1 MAPPTRAVGG
11 RCPGGGR
18 ENASAVRGRMANVDI
33 TVVGSGPNGLAAAV
47 TCARAGLSVRVIEAQ
62 PTAGGGARTLP
73 DPEFGG
79 VSHDICSAVHPLAL
93 ASPFF
98 AAFDLPARGVELA
111 VPEVSY
117 ANPLLNRP
125 AAIGYLDIE
134 RTCAELDDGSSW
146 RRLLEP
152 LTADRDGVVGLF
164 LGDKRS
170 VPPSIP
176 ATLRIAPRVIAQ
188 GSPGWRTLAGEDARA
203 LFTGV
208 AAHTISPMPSLVSA
222 GAGLMLATL
231 GHAIGWPVPV
241 GGSQAI
247 TEALLADLQSH
258 GGQLVLDEQVTGP
271 PPGVVLYDTAPTALV
286 HIYGDRLPSRYAEI
300 LRRYRYGPGVAK
312 VDFVLS
318 GEIPWQDSRLR
329 HAVTLHLGG
338 DRMTMARAEDDVARG
353 RHPEWPMVLA
363 ALPHLA
369 DPGRIDPRG
378 RRPLWTY
385 AHVPHGSPLDMA
397 ATITGI
403 FERLAPGFSDLVVG
417 VRSVPAARLAD
428 HNANLVGGD
437 IGVGGNNMISALT
450 GPALRWNPWST
461 PIPKA
466 YLCSSATPP
475 GAGVHGMAGFYAA
488 RTVLRREF
496 GIRETPRL
504 SPAPT
509 TPNPTNGR

>member
-1 MAPPTRAVGG
+1 MGG
-11 RCPGGGR
+11 RSYRALTGSESG
-18 ENASAVRGRMANVDI
+18 ADV

-47 TCARAGLSVRVIEAQ
+47 VCARAGLAVRVIEAQ

-98 AAFDLPARGVELA
+98 AAFDLPARGVTLSA
-111 VPEVSY
+111 PETSY
-117 ANPLLNRP
+117 ANPLPGRP
-125 AAIGYLDIE
+125 AAVGYRDLD
-134 RTCAELDDGSSW
+134 RTCAELSDGASW
-146 RRLLEP
+146 RRLLGP
-152 LTADRDGVVGLF
+152 LAADCDGVVGLL

-170 VPPSIP
+170 IPPSIG
-176 ATLRIAPRVIAQ
+176 AALRIAPRMLAQ
-188 GSPGWRTLAGEDARA
+188 GSPAWRSLAGEDARA

-208 AAHTISPMPSLVSA
+208 AAHTIAQMPSLVSA

-231 GHAIGWPVPV
+231 GHTVGWPIPA

-247 TEALLADLQSH
+247 PDALLADLRAH
-258 GGQLVLDEQVTGP
+258 GGEVLLGEEVTSP
-271 PPGVVLYDTAPTALV
+271 PAGVVLYDTAPTALLS
-286 HIYGDRLPSRYAEI
+286 IYGDALPAGYAKT

-318 GEIPWQDSRLR
+318 GEIPWQDSRL
-329 HAVTLHLGG
+329 ANAPTLHLGG
-338 DRMTMARAEDDVARG
+338 DRATMALAEREIAAG
-353 RHPEWPMVLA
+353 RHPDWPMVLA

-369 DPGRIDPRG
+369 DPGRIDSQG

-385 AHVPHGSPLDMA
+385 AHVPAGSTLDMA
-397 ATITGI
+397 DTVTGL
-403 FERLAPGFSDLVVG
+403 FERFAPGFADLVVG
-417 VRSVPAARLAD
+417 VRSVPAARLAE

-437 IGVGGNNMISALT
+437 IGVGANNLVSALT
-450 GPALRWNPWST
+450 GPAPAWNPWAT
-461 PIPKA
+461 PIPRA

-475 GAGVHGMAGFYAA
+475 GAGVHGMAGYYAA

-496 GIRETPRL
+496 GITEVPSL
-504 SPAPT
+504 APT
-509 TPNPTNGR
+509 P

>member
-1 MAPPTRAVGG
+1 MTIERADV
-11 RCPGGGR
+11 
-18 ENASAVRGRMANVDI
+18 

-47 TCARAGLSVRVIEAQ
+47 ICARAGLAVRVVESQ

-79 VSHDICSAVHPLAL
+79 LSHDICSAVHPLAL

-98 AAFDLPARGVELA
+98 AAFDLPARGVELS

-117 ANPLLNRP
+117 GNPLPGRP
-125 AAIGYLDIE
+125 AAIGYRDLE
-134 RTCAELDDGSSW
+134 RTCSELDDGASW
-146 RRLLEP
+146 RSLLGP
-152 LTADRDGVVGLF
+152 LAGDCDGVVGLM

-170 VPPSIP
+170 LPPSIR
-176 ATLRIAPRVIAQ
+176 AALHVAPRLLAQ
-188 GSPGWRTLAGEDARA
+188 GSPAWRSLTGQDARA

-208 AAHTISPMPSLVSA
+208 AAHAISRMPSLVSA

-231 GHAIGWPVPV
+231 GHVVGWPIPV

-247 TEALLADLQSH
+247 PDALIADLRAH
-258 GGQLVLDEQVTGP
+258 GGELVLGQEVTTP
-271 PPGVVLYDTAPTALV
+271 PAGVVLYDTAPTALLG
-286 HIYGDRLPSRYAEI
+286 IYGDRLPARYAKT

-318 GEIPWQDSRLR
+318 GEIPWRDSRL
-329 HAVTLHLGG
+329 ANAATLHLGG
-338 DRMTMARAEDDVARG
+338 DRPTMALAEREIAEG

-369 DPGRIDPRG
+369 DPGRIDAAG

-385 AHVPHGSPLDMA
+385 AHVPADSPVDMA
-397 ATITGI
+397 DTVVGL
-403 FERLAPGFSDLVVG
+403 FERFAPGFTDLIVG

-437 IGVGGNNMISALT
+437 IGVGANNMLSALT
-450 GPALRWNPWST
+450 GPALRWNPWTT

-475 GAGVHGMAGFYAA
+475 GAGVHGMAGYYAA
-488 RTVLRREF
+488 RTMLRREF
-496 GIRETPRL
+496 GITQMPSL
-504 SPAPT
+504 SPT
-509 TPNPTNGR
+509 L